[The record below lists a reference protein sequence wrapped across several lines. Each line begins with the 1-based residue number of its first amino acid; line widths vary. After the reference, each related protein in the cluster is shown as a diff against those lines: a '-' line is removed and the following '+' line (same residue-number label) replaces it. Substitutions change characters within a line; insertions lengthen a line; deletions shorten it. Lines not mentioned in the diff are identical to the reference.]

1 MNLLSYLLNLFL
13 AHSVRP
19 CCPPATSFTTKRVV
33 TRFAG
38 SSPTRDGQMSRAVF
52 FWLMLIHVQSGLLCA
67 AVLRAATTRHY
78 SSNGAVPALR
88 APIGDVG
95 KALRYAVLLDA
106 ENAQHSALPLIM
118 EEIAQFGSAAVRRV
132 YGDFSKPELRPWRQ
146 VSLDQSFRPVN
157 AFSYVSGKGSSDS
170 TMIIDAMDLLHT
182 NDAIDGFCLVTSD
195 SDFTGLA
202 QRLREAGKHVIGF
215 GSRHTPAPF
224 VGACERFI
232 YTENLKKSTAPEAL
246 ASKQVQSLE
255 ARGPEPIK
263 KVPKATVQFLR
274 DAVEACA
281 ADDGWV
287 YLGHAGAYVAKL
299 KSDFDPRT
307 YGFKKLGQLMK
318 SLPDEFEFRTTR
330 ADSSVDVRVARPK

>member
-1 MNLLSYLLNLFL
+1 VNFFRQTVLPPRNKFDDETRRDAFRRIL
-13 AHSVRP
+13 ADAR
-19 CCPPATSFTTKRVV
+19 R
-33 TRFAG
+33 
-38 SSPTRDGQMSRAVF
+38 QMARAVF

-202 QRLREAGKHVIGF
+202 QRLRE
-215 GSRHTPAPF
+215 
-224 VGACERFI
+224 
-232 YTENLKKSTAPEAL
+232 
-246 ASKQVQSLE
+246 
-255 ARGPEPIK
+255 
-263 KVPKATVQFLR
+263 
-274 DAVEACA
+274 
-281 ADDGWV
+281 
-287 YLGHAGAYVAKL
+287 
-299 KSDFDPRT
+299 
-307 YGFKKLGQLMK
+307 
-318 SLPDEFEFRTTR
+318 
-330 ADSSVDVRVARPK
+330 